1 MDKNMSPEEKKF
13 TLEEIMAEAEA
24 KRAAKRTADPEAPAV
39 TTAPADS
46 DVPQTVTPA
55 APPVS
60 RPTTHTTANIIPPA
74 EPEAQA
80 EPDPQA
86 EPEPDTAQ
94 PAEIIPDPSA
104 DAAEPAEAPR
114 RSLSDPDHPVSDHI
128 PDCAK
133 PDVHEEHH
141 VGEGMSKKEA
151 MRIRMKNMNKQEI
164 AYLRRKQIFEKC
176 WPVFRF
182 LILFGLGF
190 VILTPL
196 MFMLSYGFRENAD
209 MNDPTIIWIPRHLT
223 LRIMKQTINA
233 MGLTR
238 ANNNPLINTLV
249 LNIGCSI
256 CQVVTCAITGYGFA
270 RFKFKGRNL
279 LFGIVVLMIL
289 VPTQIISIP
298 LYSTFRN
305 FLFGTVNLI
314 DNMLVMYLPAL
325 TANGIR
331 AGLMIFIFRQFFRGL
346 PKELEDAAYLDGC
359 GPFKTFIKVMVPNA
373 ASSFLTVFLF
383 SIVWYWNDYY
393 VASSFFTNTKT
404 ISLVLKNLDGILNI
418 EIFNNANANISAR
431 EKIVWLEA
439 GCLISITPMLILY
452 ACLQKHF
459 TEGIERSGIVG

>member
-1 MDKNMSPEEKKF
+1 MSP
-13 TLEEIMAEAEA
+13 
-24 KRAAKRTADPEAPAV
+24 
-39 TTAPADS
+39 
-46 DVPQTVTPA
+46 
-55 APPVS
+55 
-60 RPTTHTTANIIPPA
+60 
-74 EPEAQA
+74 
-80 EPDPQA
+80 
-86 EPEPDTAQ
+86 
-94 PAEIIPDPSA
+94 
-104 DAAEPAEAPR
+104 
-114 RSLSDPDHPVSDHI
+114 
-128 PDCAK
+128 
-133 PDVHEEHH
+133 
-141 VGEGMSKKEA
+141 KEA
-151 MRIRMKNMNKQEI
+151 MKIRMRNMNKEEI
-164 AYLRRKQIFEKC
+164 AYLRRKRIFEKC

-196 MFMLSYGFRENAD
+196 MFMISYAFRENQD
-209 MNDPTIIWIPRHLT
+209 MNDPTVMWIPRHLT
-223 LRIMKQTINA
+223 LRIMKQTIDA
-233 MGLTR
+233 MGLT
-238 ANNNPLINTLV
+238 NTENNPLINTLI

-279 LFGIVVLMIL
+279 LFGIVILQIL

-305 FLFGTVNLI
+305 FLFGSVNLI

-359 GPFKTFIKVMVPNA
+359 GPFKTFIQVMVPNA

-383 SIVWYWNDYY
+383 SIVWYWNDFY
-393 VASSFFTNTKT
+393 VASAFFTNKKT
-404 ISLVLKNLDGILNI
+404 ISLVLKNLDGTLNI
-418 EIFNNANANISAR
+418 AIFNNANANVSAR

-439 GCLISITPMLILY
+439 ACLISITPMLILY

-459 TEGIERSGIVG
+459 TEGIERSGLVG